1 MASHRKLPSLS
12 GPHPQLPADVAAP
25 RSGSA
30 LRTGCFKSASLLCNN
45 RALRRVVLLRLRSA
59 LADLTFRPAPDPR
72 LRGPAPGD
80 QRSAAGPRP
89 ATCRC
94 GVPLRG
100 FYLFFIYI
108 LHRAT
113 SVPPPDRVRQR
124 AGAECR
130 FAVFIFYFFL
140 FLFLRRPERFPA
152 PAVP

>member
-30 LRTGCFKSASLLCNN
+30 LRTGCFKSASLICNN
-45 RALRRVVLLRLRSA
+45 CALRRVVLLRLRSA

-94 GVPLRG
+94 EVPLRG
-100 FYLFFIYI
+100 FYLF
-108 LHRAT
+108 
-113 SVPPPDRVRQR
+113 
-124 AGAECR
+124 
-130 FAVFIFYFFL
+130 L
-140 FLFLRRPERFPA
+140 FLFAPSEASIPLPIRFQRFFKLLLPEIRPQRIRHIHLRI
-152 PAVP
+152 